1 MSQDNDDKE
10 SKYRELEAPEFKS
23 LIPPH
28 LLGKLSEQ
36 EKYLV
41 ETLSVLGQQNAWL
54 INATL
59 EGNKANIELDRKVQS
74 LVRWRAVLTSKWS
87 LGAAALM
94 VCIPVI
100 VKVVIEQWLKGP

>member
-1 MSQDNDDKE
+1 MSEDNDDKE
-10 SKYRELEAPEFKS
+10 SKYRELRVPEFKS

-41 ETLSVLGQQNAWL
+41 ETLSVLGQQTEWL
-54 INATL
+54 IRATV
-59 EGNKANIELDRKVQS
+59 EGNQADIELDRKVQA
-74 LVRWRAVLTSKWS
+74 LMRWRTILTSKWA
-87 LGAAALM
+87 LGAGALM
-94 VCIPVI
+94 VCVPVI